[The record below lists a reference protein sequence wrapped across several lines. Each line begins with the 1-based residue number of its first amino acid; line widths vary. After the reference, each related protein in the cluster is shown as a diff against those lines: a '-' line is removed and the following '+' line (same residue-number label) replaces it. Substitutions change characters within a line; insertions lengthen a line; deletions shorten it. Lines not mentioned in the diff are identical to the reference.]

1 MKDFRQRAFVGLIG
15 LVSAGLLSV
24 GCSSSSNN
32 TTTGSGGSNGS
43 GTGGSHTGGTTGSG
57 GSSTGSGGST
67 GGGGA
72 TAGCTTSD
80 PAASATIADFS
91 GDAGVE
97 ATGGGL
103 FVYPGSIAAPGQGAP
118 TAVVTGGA
126 LHVTDTVAPA
136 AMAQYVGVGIYFS
149 GNVGGTDCTDAHTYT
164 GVQFDIKGSLTGG
177 CTLQYSTNDSEH
189 AAVSTSDPKAGG
201 ATGSYA
207 PQAQIASDVTSAGS
221 TVKVAFTDSTLG
233 TGSPATPIDP
243 TKLEGVQWQLTV
255 PAATAVGDGGSAS
268 CVLDM
273 TIDNVKFY

>member
-24 GCSSSSNN
+24 GCSSSNN
-32 TTTGSGGSNGS
+32 TTGSGGSNGS
-43 GTGGSHTGGTTGSG
+43 GGSHTGG
-57 GSSTGSGGST
+57 STGTGTGGNST
-67 GGGGA
+67 ATGGAGGGA
-72 TAGCTTSD
+72 VAAGCATSD
-80 PAASATIADFS
+80 PAASALIADFS

-103 FVYPGSIAAPGQGAP
+103 FIYPGTIGAPGPGGP
-118 TAVVTGGA
+118 TVAVTGGA
-126 LHVTDTVAPA
+126 LHVTDTVAPTTA
-136 AMAQYVGVGIYFS
+136 AQYVGVGIYFS
-149 GNVGGTDCTDAHTYT
+149 GNAGGTDCTDAHTYT

-207 PQAQIASDVTSAGS
+207 PQAQIASNVTSAGS
-221 TVKVAFTDSTLG
+221 TVKVAFTDSALG

-255 PAATAVGDGGSAS
+255 PAATAVGDAGSTS